1 MAGGFRSIGTDLLA
15 LVWGIFRFVS
25 RDDFC
30 FVEVARGIFAVV
42 GLWWWVLVELVPEP
56 CLSLRLLSPC
66 FSHQFPFGLP
76 HFFSELSPT
85 FVVFSHDEDASVVTV
100 APGGLFEFIPVWL
113 ACWVMK
119 FLVLGYASGDIF
131 VFLRLC
137 LREL

>member
-1 MAGGFRSIGTDLLA
+1 MLYLLA

-56 CLSLRLLSPC
+56 CLSLRVLSPY
-66 FSHQFPFGLP
+66 
-76 HFFSELSPT
+76 
-85 FVVFSHDEDASVVTV
+85 ASVVTV
-100 APGGLFEFIPVWL
+100 APGGLFEFIPIWL

-119 FLVLGYASGDIF
+119 FLVLVSRDW
-131 VFLRLC
+131 LSLC
-137 LREL
+137 